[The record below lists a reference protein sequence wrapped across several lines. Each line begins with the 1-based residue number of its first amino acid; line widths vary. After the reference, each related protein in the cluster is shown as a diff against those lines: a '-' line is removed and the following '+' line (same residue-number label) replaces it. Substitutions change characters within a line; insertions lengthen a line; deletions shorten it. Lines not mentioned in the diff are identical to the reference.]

1 MEKPFIENRGQFR
14 AHVLGKVPLKSEV
27 RRFIKDLTQYLFPVM
42 ADDPSTGEESCL
54 DLILQLL
61 EKILN
66 SYETGIPEVNQ
77 TVMEFRQGLPELYQT
92 LVLDAAA
99 ICKGDPAANSV
110 EEVIISYPGFYAI
123 MLYRIAHELDRLSV
137 PFIPRMLTEYAH
149 SKTGI
154 DINPKATI
162 GKSFCIDHGTGIV
175 IGETTVIGEAVKMYQ
190 GVTLGALSVSK
201 ERAGS
206 KRHPTIE
213 NSVTLYAGC
222 TILGGDTIIGH
233 DSIVGGNVW
242 LVQSVEPFSLVV
254 NQDKIRLIDQ
264 TEDRNNIINFVI

>member
-1 MEKPFIENRGQFR
+1 M
-14 AHVLGKVPLKSEV
+14 KSEV
-27 RRFIKDLTQYLFPVM
+27 RRFIKELTEYLFPVM
-42 ADDPSTGEESCL
+42 AEDQLPCEESCL

-66 SYETGIPEVNQ
+66 SYETGIPDVHKS
-77 TVMEFRQGLPELYQT
+77 TLEFRQVLPELYQT
-92 LVLDAAA
+92 LVMDATA
-99 ICKGDPAANSV
+99 ICKGDPAASSV

-123 MLYRIAHELDRLSV
+123 MIYRIAHELDRLSV

-175 IGETTVIGEAVKMYQ
+175 IGETTVIGESVKMYQ

-206 KRHPTIE
+206 KRHPTIGD
-213 NSVTLYAGC
+213 SVTLYAGC
-222 TILGGDTIIGH
+222 TILGGDTVIGH
-233 DSIVGGNVW
+233 DSVVGGNVW
-242 LVQSVEPFSLVV
+242 LVHSVEPFSLVI